1 MQLLDG
7 EDRAPLVPWRP
18 PEIPEERVELEWGAE
33 STEQLAFV
41 AKKLCDGLAVR
52 LEGRAMAAARLEL
65 VLALDRAFSLDRVC
79 TLEMVLPTPI
89 AHAPDL
95 CSVVRAR
102 LERHTLQGPV
112 VSVRLRAPE
121 LARIAARPLDMFSPE
136 PKADRALPR
145 LVAELSAELGCDR
158 VGRLGLVDTWIPEE
172 RSRLVP
178 MGEAPCVRHVGHA
191 PKLEPSRLVAPSRV
205 YDEAT
210 TAARLLSRIEAVEW
224 WRTTARSCRDFSAA
238 WLDGHCPSGIASDAE
253 GPSGIASDAVG
264 ALAWLEVNEG
274 ARWLRGW
281 FD

>member
-7 EDRAPLVPWRP
+7 EDHTPLVPWRP

-52 LEGRAMAAARLEL
+52 LQGRAMAAARLEL
-65 VLALDRAFSLDRVC
+65 VLILDRAFSLEDQVC
-79 TLEMVLPTPI
+79 ILEMVLPTPI

-95 CSVVRAR
+95 CSVVRVC

-112 VSVRLRAPE
+112 LGVRLRAPE
-121 LARIAARPLDMFSPE
+121 LAGIAACPLDLLSPE

-191 PKLEPSRLVAPSRV
+191 PRLEPSRLITPLRV
-205 YDEAT
+205 YDEAA
-210 TAARLLSRIEAVEW
+210 TAAGLLSRIEAVEW
-224 WRTTARSCRDFSAA
+224 WRRGTSCRDFSAA
-238 WLDGHCPSGIASDAE
+238 WLDVHYS
-253 GPSGIASDAVG
+253 VG
-264 ALAWLEVNEG
+264 ALAWIEVNEG
-274 ARWLRGW
+274 LRWLRGW
-281 FD
+281 ID